1 MDVIIRALSVSR
13 SVCRLV
19 AHFMRCLKSRPRPA
33 TGDRR
38 LTDDDD
44 DDDVV
49 VSNGPRTRRRR
60 LRRRRLPSRRAV
72 TTPRSRS
79 RVHFIRRAC
88 ATRIHARAQ
97 PMYACACACAC
108 ASTRRDERVGACGLC
123 RRRRFPSSSSFPVVI
138 VSLVARVIP
147 PTHTT
152 SNVVRENHRH
162 ARAPPHRRVTRPARN
177 HHMAW
182 ILFRDFAAK
191 IAKTM
196 EAKIMHTHIY
206 IRAMCAMCDAMGGDP

>member
-1 MDVIIRALSVSR
+1 MTSSSRMDRA
-13 SVCRLV
+13 
-19 AHFMRCLKSRPRPA
+19 PR
-33 TGDRR
+33 
-38 LTDDDD
+38 
-44 DDDVV
+44 
-49 VSNGPRTRRRR
+49 RRRR

-191 IAKTM
+191 IAKII
-196 EAKIMHTHIY
+196 AKIMHTHIY
-206 IRAMCAMCDAMGGDP
+206 YTCDVCDVRCDGG

>member
-1 MDVIIRALSVSR
+1 MTSSRMDRA
-13 SVCRLV
+13 
-19 AHFMRCLKSRPRPA
+19 P
-33 TGDRR
+33 
-38 LTDDDD
+38 
-44 DDDVV
+44 
-49 VSNGPRTRRRR
+49 RRRR

-123 RRRRFPSSSSFPVVI
+123 RRRFPSSSSFPVVI

-191 IAKTM
+191 IARNHGSENHAH
-196 EAKIMHTHIY
+196 EAY
-206 IRAMCAMCDAMGGDP
+206 ILYVRCVRCAMRWGVTRSKR

>member
-1 MDVIIRALSVSR
+1 MTSSSRMDRA
-13 SVCRLV
+13 
-19 AHFMRCLKSRPRPA
+19 P
-33 TGDRR
+33 
-38 LTDDDD
+38 
-44 DDDVV
+44 
-49 VSNGPRTRRRR
+49 RRRR

-123 RRRRFPSSSSFPVVI
+123 RRRRRFPSSSSFPVVI

-177 HHMAW
+177 HHHMAW

-206 IRAMCAMCDAMGGDP
+206 IYVRCVRCAMRWGVTRSKR

>member
-1 MDVIIRALSVSR
+1 MTSSSRMDRA
-13 SVCRLV
+13 
-19 AHFMRCLKSRPRPA
+19 H
-33 TGDRR
+33 
-38 LTDDDD
+38 
-44 DDDVV
+44 
-49 VSNGPRTRRRR
+49 RRRR

-196 EAKIMHTHIY
+196 EAKIMHTPSHIY
-206 IRAMCAMCDAMGGDP
+206 VRCVRCAMRWGVTRSKR